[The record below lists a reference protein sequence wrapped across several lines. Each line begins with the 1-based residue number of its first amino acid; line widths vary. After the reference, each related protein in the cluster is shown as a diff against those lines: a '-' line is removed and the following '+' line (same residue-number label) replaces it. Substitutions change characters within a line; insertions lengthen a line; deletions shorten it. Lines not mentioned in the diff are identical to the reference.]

1 MIKGYRVHL
10 LSGNSKVDKN
20 NQGLGYCYTFGYVS
34 NSISDVTCKKCMN
47 KLQEE
52 SEKNEKRKLTKRI

>member
-10 LSGNSKVDKN
+10 FRGNAEIDKN
-20 NQGLGYCYTFGYVS
+20 NQGLGHCYTFGYVS
-34 NSISDVTCKKCMN
+34 KNISDVTCKKCMK

-52 SEKNEKRKLTKRI
+52 SEKK